1 MEIMG
6 QKLRAIRQEHGLSLR
21 ALAEKANV
29 SISLLSQIENGKSM
43 PSVKTLHN
51 IADALD
57 VPLGQFFPNP
67 DEPLVDETAN
77 GNYSGGNEPSAQK
90 LVLRRENRP
99 KLVLNGGVEWMN
111 LTPRENKDAQ
121 FLELH
126 YPVGASS
133 NATMSH
139 HNGREFGLVLSGEL
153 TVEFDGDALVL
164 GEGDSI
170 IFDSTQPHRLVN
182 EGVVPVV
189 AIWVV
194 LNTCPAS

>member
-1 MEIMG
+1 MG
-6 QKLRAIRQEHGLSLR
+6 QQLRAIRRKHGLSLR

-57 VPLGQFFPNP
+57 VPLGHFFPNP
-67 DEPLVDETAN
+67 DDPLLDETAN
-77 GNYSGGNEPSAQK
+77 GNYNDGNEPSPQK
-90 LVLRRENRP
+90 LVLRHVNRP

-133 NATMSH
+133 NATMSNH
-139 HNGREFGLVLSGEL
+139 QGREFGLVLAGEL
-153 TVEFDGDALVL
+153 TIEFDGDALVL

-182 EGVVPVV
+182 EGSAPVV

-194 LNTCPAS
+194 LNSCPAS